1 MHGIPFQ
8 GIAMSR
14 FKNTATEL
22 AKKIFGR
29 SEVQNR
35 IALNTVKMIIGD
47 ITTLYEEFKKA
58 EGNGAL
64 FFNPSKPDCS
74 QYMTIRDIQTDIALA
89 EEIMDSALAGFLQK
103 LITVVEKES
112 DSGKPI
118 VVMVDQRGMSIHLI
132 DLEAAEELLNKTS
145 DAASAD

>member
-1 MHGIPFQ
+1 
-8 GIAMSR
+8 MSS

-89 EEIMDSALAGFLQK
+89 EEIMDAGLAGFLQK

>member
-1 MHGIPFQ
+1 
-8 GIAMSR
+8 MSSFR
-14 FKNTATEL
+14 STATEL

-47 ITTLYEEFKKA
+47 IATLYEEFRKA

-64 FFNPSKPDCS
+64 FFNPSKPECS
-74 QYMTIRDIQTDIALA
+74 QFMTIKDIQTDIALA
-89 EEIMDSALAGFLQK
+89 EEIMDEDLAGFLKK
-103 LITVVEKES
+103 LITVVDTES
-112 DSGKPI
+112 ETDKPI